1 MTTGITLSASVRN
14 NLLSLQSTAK
24 MMSET
29 QNRLATGN
37 KVNSAVDNA
46 TSFFT
51 AAGLTNRASDLS
63 GLQDDMGLATK
74 TVQAAS
80 TGIDG
85 ISKLVTQA
93 KSIVNQAKQIK
104 GEVTE
109 ATFTGTK
116 TGLTGSTSLGGVAS
130 DSLIIGTTTI
140 DLSTAKTID
149 EIATAVKADNADYTV
164 GLTDDGKINVTDA
177 SGGAVNVAV
186 VGAALATASGISA
199 TPAAMTGGKTAA
211 ADKTEK
217 LADFVTQYN
226 DLRDQIDQ
234 IAADSSFNGVN
245 LLDSQNL
252 TVNFNASGS
261 SSLALKGVDMTS
273 GGSKLNIASVDAT
286 TLTDGTAST
295 ALGSATTALRTQAST
310 FGSNLAVI
318 QNRQDFTQATID
330 NLGAGAGDLT
340 LADTNQ
346 EGANLLALQT
356 RQSLATTALSLSN
369 QAQSS
374 ILSILR

>member
-63 GLQDDMGLATK
+63 GLQDDMGLAVK
-74 TVQAAS
+74 TVKAAS

-85 ISKLVTQA
+85 ISKLLTQA
-93 KSIVNQAKQIK
+93 KSIVNQANQVK
-104 GEVTE
+104 GEATATTGETSTVGVDATPASDKVFTVNDKDVKITTTGDAAVDAQTIADGLNNAGIDGLKVTVDSGKLSFSLASGE
-109 ATFTGTK
+109 DIKIEGAGAVAVGIDTTFTG
-116 TGLTGSTSLGGVAS
+116 
-130 DSLIIGTTTI
+130 GTT
-140 DLSTAKTID
+140 AKAD
-149 EIATAVKADNADYTV
+149 QAVKV
-164 GLTDDGKINVTDA
+164 
-177 SGGAVNVAV
+177 
-186 VGAALATASGISA
+186 
-199 TPAAMTGGKTAA
+199 TAA
-211 ADKTEK
+211 HYD
-217 LADFVTQYN
+217 TQYN
-226 DLRDQIDQ
+226 DLLDQIDQ
-234 IAADSSFNGVN
+234 LAKDSSFNGVN
-245 LLDSQNL
+245 LLDSGSL
-252 TVNFNASGS
+252 DVKFNAEGTSH
-261 SSLALKGVDMTS
+261 LQLTGVDFST
-273 GGSKLNIASVDAT
+273 GGSALSIAKTTGADLLDKTKATAQLDKAT
-286 TLTDGTAST
+286 TT
-295 ALGSATTALRTQAST
+295 LRAQASA